1 MSLYVIYQD
10 IKAHGVET
18 AFLIYLILKL
28 IDITP
33 ININPWQSIVKAIRR
48 FFTGDL
54 AQKIDAIEKNQNDIV
69 SKFEKTQ
76 ELMQERFETIDNQMN
91 DSFNS
96 LNEELIFNNAMTSR
110 YRLIRAADE
119 LSNGIEPSKDHLE
132 ILLQDDKRIYE
143 SYCNSHPDFVNHK
156 GKVSVQLL
164 LTYEQML
171 IKKEAEEKYK
181 QRGKNNEDKLE
192 G

>member
-76 ELMQERFETIDNQMN
+76 EIMKERFQTIDSQMSEN
-91 DSFNS
+91 FNS
-96 LNEELIFNNAMTSR
+96 IEEELAFSCAMTSR
-110 YRLIRAADE
+110 YRLIRTADE
-119 LSNGIEPSKDHLE
+119 LSNGLEPSHDHLE
-132 ILLQDDKRIYE
+132 ILLQDDLPTYQK
-143 SYCNSHPDFVNHK
+143 YCDTHPDFVNHK
-156 GKVSVQLL
+156 GRVSVQLL

-171 IKKEAEEKYK
+171 IRKEAEEKYK